1 MAESAALTALGW
13 FLLCIYVPVV
23 AVGTIWF
30 FLRRRMFPIA
40 GRFPLLV
47 VSRCAPA
54 CFTFMFAAG
63 AGRLVRHIRNGSLFV
78 SLIQA
83 ESPRCEQMA
92 IAVAL
97 GELFPAKVPCA
108 IVFDVLFFGFI
119 AGLWTRPMRNL
130 GLLFQFEIAKALL
143 ESEQLRA
150 SGNASAAQNV
160 ANNPY
165 LRYKELVS
173 PRAQRYYVSV
183 CVLLGLLFVA
193 ATAPYANFPEGCDSS
208 NAVSSLES
216 AKSQS

>member
-1 MAESAALTALGW
+1 MKVLLSAT
-13 FLLCIYVPVV
+13 PVDPV
-23 AVGTIWF
+23 CAV
-30 FLRRRMFPIA
+30 RRHKFPIR
-40 GRFPLLV
+40 GRYPLLV
-47 VSRCAPA
+47 LIWCSTYTVVRSPCSALHS
-54 CFTFMFAAG
+54 
-63 AGRLVRHIRNGSLFV
+63 LVVAKQLCVI
-78 SLIQA
+78 
-83 ESPRCEQMA
+83 
-92 IAVAL
+92 VAL
-97 GELFPAKVPCA
+97 GELFPAAIPCA
-108 IVFDVLFFGFI
+108 VLFDLLFFGFI